1 MSSSP
6 PFFSVC
12 LFLISF
18 SLFALSSSPL
28 AQLLSLSKKKKN
40 GGVVW
45 WAMVG
50 HSGFALSLGHGG
62 NGRQ

>member
-28 AQLLSLSKKKKN
+28 AQPLSLSEKKKN
-40 GGVVW
+40 GGGGV
-45 WAMVG
+45 VG